1 MREAASS
8 PPRVDRT
15 EGPEAAPVRLSAE
28 ERDPSRESADAGADE
43 GAAPEPAVRAAG
55 VLASRPAPPPEA
67 PDEDRLTVPG
77 TPDDDRLTVS
87 G

>member
-15 EGPEAAPVRLSAE
+15 EGPEAAPVRLSAPE

-43 GAAPEPAVRAAG
+43 GAAPEPAVRAEG
-55 VLASRPAPPPEA
+55 VPASRPAPPP
-67 PDEDRLTVPG
+67 DDRLTVPG
-77 TPDDDRLTVS
+77 APTTT